1 MKQKRMFVVIISSL
15 VIMISLTY
23 QGTYSY
29 FTSRVEG
36 TGNIENNQSQGQTNT
51 LQNLIIGESANV
63 VSSNMIPGDSV
74 TYTFTVQNPNNIEVC
89 YNLLWNNTT
98 NTFVNQKDLRVT
110 LAKSDGTVLVKDAQF
125 PATTSGTTMIL
136 EGTRIEASTTDTFT
150 LTVTY
155 QNTEEDQTA
164 DMGKSF
170 SGTIIGE
177 LGECKVPTA
186 VETILA
192 KGETDELKFDGTVD
206 NNLRYIGSNPNNYVQ
221 FNNELWRVIGVFNNI
236 DDGTGTKETRLKIIR
251 NEPIGEYSWDN
262 KASGTGSSTSSY
274 GSNDWSDSALKIVL
288 NEGAYWN
295 RTSGECPYGQN
306 GATTSCDFS
315 TNGLTEEAKAMI
327 SNAKWNLGGTA
338 SYTSSSNGLASH
350 WYTYERGTEVYSGR
364 PTEWIGKI
372 GLMYPSDYGY
382 ATAGGST
389 TNRETC
395 LKTALYNW
403 DGSSVSDCK
412 NNDWLYDSSNYQWT
426 LTPHSRGSDVV
437 FSVVSDGHVF
447 SSFASRAD
455 FAVSPAL
462 YLSSNVKISGGDG
475 SQSNPYQLSL

>member
-1 MKQKRMFVVIISSL
+1 MKQKRMFVVIISAL

-36 TGNIENNQSQGQTNT
+36 TGNTENNQSQGQTNT
-51 LQNLIIGESANV
+51 LQNLIISESANV

-74 TYTFTVQNPNNIEVC
+74 TYTFTVQNPNNIDVC

-98 NTFVNQKDLRVT
+98 NTFVNQKDLRVN
-110 LAKSDGTVLVKDAQF
+110 LAKSDGTVLVGNGQF
-125 PATTSGTTMIL
+125 PATTSGTTEL
-136 EGTRIEASTTDTFT
+136 LLGTKIEASTTDTFT

-155 QNTEEDQTA
+155 QNTEEDQSA
-164 DMGKSF
+164 DIGKSF

-177 LGECKVPTA
+177 LGECVKTA
-186 VETILA
+186 AETILS
-192 KGETDELKFDGTVD
+192 KGETEELKFDGTAD
-206 NNLRYIGSNPNNYVQ
+206 NNLRYVGADPNNYVQ
-221 FNNELWRVIGVFNNI
+221 FNNELWRIIGVFNNI

-262 KASGTGSSTSSY
+262 KASGTGSSTSSN
-274 GSNDWSDSALKIVL
+274 GSNNWSDSALQIVL

-315 TNGLTEEAKAMI
+315 TNGLTEEAKSMI

-382 ATAGGST
+382 ATNGGST

-395 LKTALYNW
+395 LNTELWNW
-403 DGSSVSDCK
+403 NDYDDCF
-412 NNDWLYDSSNYQWT
+412 NNDWLYTGSYQWT
-426 LTPHSRGSDVV
+426 LTPRSSNSSSV
-437 FSVVSDGHVF
+437 FLVRSLGHVY
-447 SSFASRAD
+447 SGNASLRR
-455 FAVSPAL
+455 AVSPAI

-475 SQSNPYQLSL
+475 SQGNPYQLSL

>member
-1 MKQKRMFVVIISSL
+1 MKQKRMFVVVISAL

-36 TGNIENNQSQGQTNT
+36 TGNTENNQSQGQTDT
-51 LQNLIIGESANV
+51 LQNLIISEEANV
-63 VSSNMIPGDSV
+63 TSSNMIPGDSV
-74 TYTFTVQNPNNIEVC
+74 TYTFTVQNPNNIDVC

-98 NTFVNQKDLRVT
+98 NTFVNQKDLRVN
-110 LAKSDGTVLVKDAQF
+110 LAKSDGTVLVENVQF
-125 PATTSGTTMIL
+125 PATTSGTTEL
-136 EGTRIEASTTDTFT
+136 LLGAKIEASTTDTFT

-177 LGECKVPTA
+177 LGECVKTA
-186 VETILA
+186 AETILA
-192 KGETDELKFDGTVD
+192 KGETDELKFDNTAD
-206 NNLRYIGSNPNNYVQ
+206 NNLRYIGANPNNYVR
-221 FNNELWRVIGVFNNI
+221 FNDELWRIIGVFNNI
-236 DDGTGTKETRLKIIR
+236 DDGTGNKETRIKLIR
-251 NEPIGEYSWDN
+251 SESIGNYSWDN
-262 KASGTGSSTSSY
+262 KASGTGSSDSQY
-274 GSNDWSDSALKIVL
+274 GSNDWSDSALQIVL

-295 RTSGECPYGQN
+295 RTTGDCPYGKN

-315 TNGLTEEAKAMI
+315 TNGLTEEAKSMI
-327 SNAKWNLGGTA
+327 SNAKWNLGGLSSA
-338 SYTSSSNGLASH
+338 ANISSRFYTS
-350 WYTYERGTEVYSGR
+350 ERGTEVYSGR

-389 TNRETC
+389 TNRQTC
-395 LKTALYNW
+395 LNTTLW
-403 DGSSVSDCK
+403 DWDDYDDCF

-426 LTPHSRGSDVV
+426 LTPYSSDSYTV
-437 FSVVSDGHVF
+437 FPVDSNGVVSDNTSGGRNTVF
-447 SSFASRAD
+447 
-455 FAVSPAL
+455 PAL
-462 YLSSNVKISGGDG
+462 YLSSNVKISGGEG
-475 SQSNPYQLSL
+475 TESSPFTLSL

>member
-1 MKQKRMFVVIISSL
+1 MKQKRMFVVIISAL

-36 TGNIENNQSQGQTNT
+36 TGNTENNQSQGQTNT
-51 LQNLIIGESANV
+51 LQNLIISESANV

-74 TYTFTVQNPNNIEVC
+74 MYTFTVENPNNIDVC

-98 NTFVNQKDLRVT
+98 NTFVNQKDLRVE
-110 LAKSDGTVLVKDAQF
+110 LEKSDGTVLVGNAQF
-125 PATTSGTTMIL
+125 PATTSGTTMLL
-136 EGTRIEASTTDTFT
+136 EGTRIQASTTDTFT

-155 QNTEEDQTA
+155 QNTDEDQTA

-177 LGECKVPTA
+177 LGECAKTA
-186 VETILA
+186 AETILA

-206 NNLRYIGSNPNNYVQ
+206 NNLRYIGANPNNYVS
-221 FNNELWRVIGVFNNI
+221 FNNELWRIIGVFNNI
-236 DDGTGTKETRLKIIR
+236 DDGTGKKETRLKIIR

-274 GSNDWSDSALKIVL
+274 GSNDWSDSALQIVL

-295 RTSGECPYGQN
+295 RTSGECPYGED

-315 TNGLTEEAKAMI
+315 TNGLTEEAKTMI
-327 SNAKWNLGGTA
+327 SNAKWNLGGA
-338 SYTSSSNGLASH
+338 SSSSNIPSSF
-350 WYTYERGTEVYSGR
+350 YTSERGTTVYSGR
-364 PTEWIGKI
+364 PTDWTGKI
-372 GLMYPSDYGY
+372 GLMYASDYGY
-382 ATAGGST
+382 ATSGGSS

-395 LKTALYNW
+395 LNTELYDW

-412 NNDWLYDSSNYQWT
+412 NNDWLFYSTSNQWT
-426 LTPHSRGSDVV
+426 LTPSSGFSYYVFRVYSTGCAVNSTAYSRND
-437 FSVVSDGHVF
+437 
-447 SSFASRAD
+447 
-455 FAVSPAL
+455 VSPAI
-462 YLSSNVKISGGDG
+462 YLSSNVKISGGEG
-475 SQSNPYQLSL
+475 TLSNPYQLSL